1 MEGLRAAGACPAPST
16 MRDTSPDEERT
27 EAGDATAGGSHE
39 GVFAIGL
46 AGNLALAVLKLGVGW
61 WAGSRALIA
70 DGSVAG
76 GMVPKLTTMIDA
88 LENGVGEV
96 VILSGVEESALLLE
110 LFTDSGVGTLIAQD
124 DA

>member
-1 MEGLRAAGACPAPST
+1 MEKMQNPSANSEWSAPQ
-16 MRDTSPDEERT
+16 RP
-27 EAGDATAGGSHE
+27 
-39 GVFAIGL
+39 V
-46 AGNLALAVLKLGVGW
+46 
-61 WAGSRALIA
+61 
-70 DGSVAG
+70 
-76 GMVPKLTTMIDA
+76 VPKLTTMIDA